1 MQLSH
6 THRECYVKMHAAPP
20 AAIILC
26 RVVWML
32 VAATNPNAACPERPP
47 IPLLFPS
54 IPAGQSAHDYEYYRA
69 STVAWFM
76 VAEVKAKL
84 ERVLGIVH

>member
-1 MQLSH
+1 MDHVSLLTASTFVQSPHPRPRPHPL
-6 THRECYVKMHAAPP
+6 CPPVQAGVKMEQVKTSLTLIYPQ
-20 AAIILC
+20 
-26 RVVWML
+26 
-32 VAATNPNAACPERPP
+32 T
-47 IPLLFPS
+47 
-54 IPAGQSAHDYEYYRA
+54 AHDYEYYRA

>member
-1 MQLSH
+1 MTISKTSCLHIRLCAQAG
-6 THRECYVKMHAAPP
+6 VKMEQVKTSLTLIYPQ
-20 AAIILC
+20 
-26 RVVWML
+26 
-32 VAATNPNAACPERPP
+32 T
-47 IPLLFPS
+47 
-54 IPAGQSAHDYEYYRA
+54 AHDYEYYRA